1 MKYTKEEMD
10 IIVEKVVEM
19 LNEKEEMRIGK
30 IAKVLI
36 HSGLVKSSYEVDK
49 VLKYRKDLFVS
60 PKMGIW
66 KLVDNTED

>member
-1 MKYTKEEMD
+1 MKYT
-10 IIVEKVVEM
+10 
-19 LNEKEEMRIGK
+19 KEEMRIGK

-49 VLKYRKDLFVS
+49 VLKYRKDLFTS

-66 KLVDNTED
+66 KLVDSQ

>member
-10 IIVEKVVEM
+10 VIAERIVEL
-19 LNEKEEMRIGK
+19 LNEKEEMRLGK

-36 HSGLVKSSYEVDK
+36 HSGLVESSYEVDK

-66 KLVDNTED
+66 TLSETE

>member
-1 MKYTKEEMD
+1 MKYTKEEMN
-10 IIVEKVVEM
+10 IISEKIVEM
-19 LNEKEEMRIGK
+19 LREKEEMRIGK

-49 VLKYRKDLFVS
+49 VLKYRKDLFIS

-66 KLVDNTED
+66 RLVESE

>member
-10 IIVEKVVEM
+10 TISEKIVEM
-19 LNEKEEMRIGK
+19 LKEKEEMRIGK

-36 HSGLVKSSYEVDK
+36 HSNLVNSSYEVDK

-66 KLVDNTED
+66 KLVESE

>member
-10 IIVEKVVEM
+10 IISEKIVEM
-19 LNEKEEMRIGK
+19 LKEKEEMRIGK

-36 HSGLVKSSYEVDK
+36 HSNLVNSSYEVDK
-49 VLKYRKDLFVS
+49 ILKYKKDLFVS

-66 KLVDNTED
+66 RLVESE

>member
-10 IIVEKVVEM
+10 LISEKIVEM

-36 HSGLVKSSYEVDK
+36 HSELVKASYEVDK
-49 VLKYRKDLFVS
+49 VLKYRKDLFTS

-66 KLVDNTED
+66 KLVDSQ

>member
-10 IIVEKVVEM
+10 LIAEKIVEM

-36 HSGLVKSSYEVDK
+36 HSELVKSSYEVDK
-49 VLKYRKDLFVS
+49 VLKYRKDLFTS
-60 PKMGIW
+60 PKNGNLETCGW
-66 KLVDNTED
+66 

>member
-10 IIVEKVVEM
+10 LISEKIVEM

-36 HSGLVKSSYEVDK
+36 HSELVKSSYEVDN
-49 VLKYRKDLFVS
+49 VLKYRKDLFTS

-66 KLVDNTED
+66 KLVDSQ

>member
-10 IIVEKVVEM
+10 LIAQKIVEM
-19 LNEKEEMRIGK
+19 LKEKEEMRIGK

-36 HSGLVKSSYEVDK
+36 HSNMVKSSYEVDK
-49 VLKYRKDLFVS
+49 VLKYRKDLFIS

-66 KLVDNTED
+66 RLVESE

>member
-10 IIVEKVVEM
+10 IISEKIVDM
-19 LNEKEEMRIGK
+19 LKEKEEMRIGK

-36 HSGLVKSSYEVDK
+36 RSGLVKSSYEVDK
-49 VLKYRKDLFVS
+49 VLKYRKDLFIS

-66 KLVDNTED
+66 RLVESE

>member
-10 IIVEKVVEM
+10 LIAQKIVEM
-19 LNEKEEMRIGK
+19 LKEKEEMRIGK

-36 HSGLVKSSYEVDK
+36 HSNMVKSSYEVDK
-49 VLKYRKDLFVS
+49 VLKDRKDLFIS

-66 KLVDNTED
+66 RLVENN

>member
-10 IIVEKVVEM
+10 LISEKIVEM

-36 HSGLVKSSYEVDK
+36 HSELVKSSSEVDK
-49 VLKYRKDLFVS
+49 VLKYRKDLFTS

-66 KLVDNTED
+66 KLVDSQ

>member
-10 IIVEKVVEM
+10 VISEKIIEM
-19 LNEKEEMRIGK
+19 LNEKEEMRMGK

-49 VLKYRKDLFVS
+49 VLKYKRFICKSKDGYMDTD
-60 PKMGIW
+60 K
-66 KLVDNTED
+66 K

>member
-10 IIVEKVVEM
+10 LIAQKIVEM
-19 LNEKEEMRIGK
+19 LKEKEEMRIGK

-36 HSGLVKSSYEVDK
+36 HSNMVKSSYEVDK
-49 VLKYRKDLFVS
+49 VLKYRKDLFIS

-66 KLVDNTED
+66 RLVDND

>member
-10 IIVEKVVEM
+10 IISEKIVEM
-19 LNEKEEMRIGK
+19 LKEKEEMRIGK
-30 IAKVLI
+30 ISKFLI

-66 KLVDNTED
+66 RLVESE

>member
-10 IIVEKVVEM
+10 IICEKIVEM
-19 LNEKEEMRIGK
+19 LTEKEEMRIGK

-36 HSGLVKSSYEVDK
+36 HSNLVKSSYEVDK
-49 VLKYRKDLFVS
+49 VLKYRKDLFIS

-66 KLVDNTED
+66 RLVESQ

>member
-10 IIVEKVVEM
+10 LIAEKIVEM

-36 HSGLVKSSYEVDK
+36 HSELVKSSYEVDK
-49 VLKYRKDLFVS
+49 VLKYRKDLFIS

-66 KLVDNTED
+66 RLVDGE